1 MRYVSFFALFVLF
14 PFIFLAGQCPDR
26 DVVWK
31 RLVFLRDSS
40 PTLSPTVKLKE
51 LQSYEARIKDC
62 PYKFDSTH
70 ALLMQR
76 IGAAYYHLADYL
88 KATYYTKQAIGII
101 NSNAGKPS
109 INVSH
114 NIRNYYN
121 LGWFCDSLG
130 NVREKFKAY
139 DSCISISMRLNSANI
154 YCVQSL
160 TEKVKHFFDVG
171 DYQNCINYSIIFEKI
186 SLRYAENEDRDR
198 GNQYVLTSLLW
209 RVNALIKFGDYKTAE
224 ELLFSRIDYCRKTG
238 LVNYLGTI
246 YQQLADLQIQQRNY
260 ERAILNYKQAFK
272 YAMQEKDS
280 ISCLIVLNNLG
291 YDIYFKGFNDLNKSI
306 AYCKKALVY
315 GNNENS
321 ENRFELLNLLGR
333 LGSLYARKGLNDSA
347 SIYFQAAL
355 NQIKPGMNE
364 ESLLNSSMEDFS
376 RHRHTHYLSDLLLN
390 KGDVLIGQYK
400 GSGENNLLNAAI
412 KTYKLTDRLL
422 DKIKYQQTE
431 IQSKLLWR
439 SDSRRL
445 YEHAIDACYLQ
456 MNYSDAFYF
465 FEKSRAA
472 LLQDQLNEQH
482 WSGESNI
489 LKQTQLEKQ
498 IQQLQR
504 ELNSTDKSSPRHS
517 ELEDKIF
524 SAKQELG
531 RLRDIIKTNN
541 PLYYQNFV
549 DTNFITLKD
558 VQGRIL
564 KDRQALVE
572 LFAGDSAVYTL
583 VVTSQRSYLQKINK
597 NDFDRL
603 SDTYRN
609 FISDPKL
616 LNEKPDLFKKIALE
630 LYQLVFQNIVL
641 PAGRVII
648 SPDGKYFPFE
658 ALVTTTQPL
667 TYFLEDHAVSY
678 TYSARYLLNNFAVD
692 PTSSSNTF
700 MGFAPV
706 QYASALPE
714 LSGSDQ
720 SLQRMRN
727 YFSKATNFIRKDAS
741 KNNFLNEYYKY
752 RIIQLYTH
760 ATDSGY
766 TGEPMI
772 YFSDSV
778 LSLSDLFYEG
788 KPSTSL
794 VVLSACETANGK
806 LYNGEG
812 VFSFSR
818 EFAAL
823 GIPTSVSNLWKVDN
837 QSTYKLTESFYKYLS
852 RGLPSDVA
860 LQRAKK
866 EFRKTISSKEQDL
879 PYYWA
884 APILIGQS
892 DAIVSE
898 KPFQWKWV
906 VLFVAALFGLLFI
919 WTKRF
924 RKSRNK
930 KTLSTQLR
938 V

>member
-1 MRYVSFFALFVLF
+1 
-14 PFIFLAGQCPDR
+14 
-26 DVVWK
+26 
-31 RLVFLRDSS
+31 
-40 PTLSPTVKLKE
+40 
-51 LQSYEARIKDC
+51 
-62 PYKFDSTH
+62 
-70 ALLMQR
+70 MQR
-76 IGAAYYHLADYL
+76 IGAAYFHLPDYL
-88 KATYYTKQAIGII
+88 KATYYTKQAIDII

-114 NIRNYYN
+114 NIRNYYY
-121 LGWFCDSLG
+121 LGWFYDSLG
-130 NVREKFKAY
+130 NEGEKWKAY
-139 DSCISISMRLNSANI
+139 DSCISIAMRLNSSDA
-154 YCVQSL
+154 YGVL
-160 TEKVKHFFDVG
+160 ALDRKVEHFFDVG

-186 SLRYAENEDRDR
+186 SLRYADNENKDK
-198 GNQYVLTSLLW
+198 GYQFALTSVLF

-224 ELLFSRIDYCRKTG
+224 ELLLSRIDYCKKTG
-238 LVNYLGTI
+238 LAKYLGTI
-246 YQQLADLQIQQRNY
+246 YQQLADLQIRQRNY
-260 ERAILNYKQAFK
+260 KRALLNYKQAFK
-272 YAMQEKDS
+272 YAIEEKDS
-280 ISCLIVLNNLG
+280 IACLIVLNNLG

-315 GNNENS
+315 GSNENS
-321 ENRFELLNLLGR
+321 ENRFELLNVLGN
-333 LGSLYARKGLNDSA
+333 LASLYAHKGLNDLA
-347 SIYFQAAL
+347 SFYFQAAL

-376 RHRHTHYLSDLLLN
+376 RHRHMHYLSDLLLD
-390 KGDVLIGQYK
+390 KGDDLIEQYK
-400 GSGENNLLNAAI
+400 GSRENNLLNAAI

-445 YEHAIDACYLQ
+445 YEHAVDACYLQ

-472 LLQDQLNEQH
+472 LLQDQLNEQN
-482 WSGESNI
+482 WSGENNI

-498 IQQLQR
+498 TQQLQR
-504 ELNSTDKSSPRHS
+504 ELSGTDKSSQRHS

-524 SAKQELG
+524 SAKQELE
-531 RLRDIIKTNN
+531 RLRGIIKTNN

-616 LNEKPDLFKKIALE
+616 LNEKSDLFKKIALE
-630 LYQLVFQNIVL
+630 LYELIFQNIVL
-641 PAGRVII
+641 PAGRIII

-658 ALVTTTQPL
+658 ALVTNAQPL

-678 TYSARYLLNNFAVD
+678 TYSARYLLNNFAVNL
-692 PTSSSNTF
+692 TLHSNTF
-700 MGFAPV
+700 VGFAPV

-714 LSGSDQ
+714 LAGSDK

-727 YFSKATNFIRKDAS
+727 YFSKTTNFIRKDAS

-752 RIIQLYTH
+752 KIIQLYTH

-818 EFAAL
+818 QFAAL
-823 GIPTSVSNLWKVDN
+823 GIPTSVSNLWQVDN
-837 QSTYKLTESFYKYLS
+837 QSTYKLTELFYKYLS

-884 APILIGQS
+884 APVLIGQS
-892 DAIVSE
+892 NAIISV
-898 KPFQWKWV
+898 KPFQWQWLALLGAL
-906 VLFVAALFGLLFI
+906 LFLALFI
-919 WTKRF
+919 WIKRF
-924 RKSRNK
+924 RNK
-930 KTLSTQLR
+930 GR
-938 V
+938 